1 MNLQIS
7 QLEKDTLE
15 KNFNSQNFSLLEKD
29 LCNFINKGHTQI
41 WLYNL
46 LAVSFAKQKK
56 FKEAEV
62 TFLKIIELE
71 PNDFDHYF
79 NLANLYKETKAYDK
93 CINTLQLALK
103 VRPSDKKALILL
115 GANYY
120 QVKNYKKAIHCANF
134 ILEKYPLS
142 IESLNLK
149 AISDIELG
157 KFKEA
162 IDCFTKIVSL
172 KGEEPGIL
180 SDIAACYIF
189 SGDLTNAKKFIQLS
203 GNNIGARYNNS
214 LIDLTYGE
222 YLNGWKEFELGLKNN
237 SRNLKKGSEKFKNI
251 PDFDPK
257 VHKRSILLIGEQGIG
272 DEIMYSTI
280 IGDLS
285 KKVKKIYLYCD
296 NRLELIFKDKF
307 PFLEFVDNNYNLN
320 NIESKLP
327 IGSLTRIFRNYEKDF
342 HNNLEH
348 NLITECNSNLLKL
361 RSRINIG
368 LSWHTENLQFG
379 PERNINLNSLIP
391 IFENKKLNFINLQY
405 GNHEYEINN
414 LETKIGKKI
423 FLKDSIDN
431 KNDIYGLA
439 KKIKKCDLV
448 ITIDN
453 STVHLAGFLNKKTF
467 LLLPF
472 VADWRWQLHRND
484 TPWYNSVKLFRQSK
498 KFEWDP
504 VISKIRK
511 ILERL

>member
-1 MNLQIS
+1 MNVQIS
-7 QLEKDTLE
+7 KIERQTLE
-15 KNFNSQNFSLLEKD
+15 KNFQSNNFDKVEKNLHSLFTRGYK
-29 LCNFINKGHTQI
+29 NV
-41 WLYNL
+41 WLYSL
-46 LAVSFAKQKK
+46 LAVSYAKQKK

-285 KKVKKIYLYCD
+285 KKVKKIFLYCD

-327 IGSLTRIFRNYEKDF
+327 IGSLARIFRNYEKDF
-342 HNNLEH
+342 YDNLEK

-361 RSRINIG
+361 SSRINIG

-414 LETKIGKKI
+414 LETKIGRKI

>member
-1 MNLQIS
+1 MNVQIS
-7 QLEKDTLE
+7 QIERQTLE
-15 KNFNSQNFSLLEKD
+15 KNFQSNNFDKVEKNLHSLFTRGYK
-29 LCNFINKGHTQI
+29 NV
-41 WLYNL
+41 WLYSL
-46 LAVSFAKQKK
+46 LAVSYAKQKK

-157 KFKEA
+157 KFKDA
-162 IDCFTKIVSL
+162 IDCFTKILSL

-285 KKVKKIYLYCD
+285 KKVKKIFLYCD
-296 NRLELIFKDKF
+296 KRLELIFKDKF
-307 PFLEFVDNNYNLN
+307 PFLEFIDNNYNLN

-327 IGSLTRIFRNYEKDF
+327 IGSLARIFRNYEKDF
-342 HNNLEH
+342 YDNLEK

-361 RSRINIG
+361 SSRINIG